1 MEKIKEIL
9 KKTKKRIEKS
19 FIVKLIKFKST
30 INDLNQKIGD
40 LEKEKQI
47 LNDMITSLELDAKR
61 VEELENKIPSMEIV
75 IASADKSIKDKNQ
88 EINELKEQK
97 LNIQNELF
105 QMKLDLASANIQ
117 KEEYEAQIK
126 DLKSDRY
133 LIKKIPAGRTP
144 NTNKTKISKP
154 MSGNV
159 VKFMREEHEHE

>member
-1 MEKIKEIL
+1 MEKVKEIL

-30 INDLNQKIGD
+30 INVLNEKIRE
-40 LEKEKQI
+40 LEKDKQK
-47 LNDMITSLELDAKR
+47 LNDRLHLMENHLKR
-61 VEELENKIPSMEIV
+61 LEELENKVPSMEIV
-75 IASADKSIKDKNQ
+75 IASADKSLKDKNK
-88 EINELKEQK
+88 EISELKEEK
-97 LNIQNELF
+97 LNIETELF
-105 QMKLDLASANIQ
+105 QIKLDLASANIQ

-133 LIKKIPAGRTP
+133 LVRKIPAGRTP

-159 VKFMREEHEHE
+159 TRYMRGEHE